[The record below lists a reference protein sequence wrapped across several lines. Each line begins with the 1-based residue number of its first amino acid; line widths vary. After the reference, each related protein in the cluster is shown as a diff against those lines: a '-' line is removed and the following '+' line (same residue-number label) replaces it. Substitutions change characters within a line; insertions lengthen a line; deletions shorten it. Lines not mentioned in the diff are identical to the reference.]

1 MRNAIC
7 PHAQPACGMPLGLSP
22 AATARQQH
30 ALHMRVGVG
39 GPSNVD
45 DADRRTRSSS
55 LQWRVG
61 RSPCTTYGRH
71 RCSAEC
77 LCVFTTVC
85 ISLLALAACGWM
97 RRCLQAKGLKLVGA
111 FVTHYHFDH
120 TGGTPPKPF
129 DAMGVT
135 VSGIRDLADGGV
147 KVYVHTDDAV
157 AVQTNNGVA
166 PSCMHRC
173 SHEEVITVGEIQRY
187 IPAPPAAAPAATPP
201 AWTGTEGQPERQ
213 RRQSNADKPQ

>member
-1 MRNAIC
+1 
-7 PHAQPACGMPLGLSP
+7 
-22 AATARQQH
+22 
-30 ALHMRVGVG
+30 
-39 GPSNVD
+39 
-45 DADRRTRSSS
+45 
-55 LQWRVG
+55 
-61 RSPCTTYGRH
+61 
-71 RCSAEC
+71 
-77 LCVFTTVC
+77 
-85 ISLLALAACGWM
+85 M

-213 RRQSNADKPQ
+213 RRQSNADESQ